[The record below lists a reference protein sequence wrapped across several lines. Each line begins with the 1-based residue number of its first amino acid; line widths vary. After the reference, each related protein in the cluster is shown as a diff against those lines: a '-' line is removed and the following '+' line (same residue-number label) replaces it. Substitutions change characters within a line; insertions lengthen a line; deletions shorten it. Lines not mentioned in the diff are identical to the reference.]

1 VRSMVALGLG
11 VTILSD
17 LVYRPW
23 SLEGNRIGRR
33 DLSIPIP
40 TMDVGA
46 VWHRKGVLPAS
57 ARVLLDLF
65 RSWKKTIQ

>member
-1 VRSMVALGLG
+1 VPLPPRLD

-17 LVYRPW
+17 LVYLPW

-40 TMDVGA
+40 TMDVSA
-46 VWHRKGVLPAS
+46 AWRRKGILPAPV
-57 ARVLLDLF
+57 RVMLDLF
-65 RSWKKTIQ
+65 RSWKKTAQ